1 MNLDRR
7 GTPPALCWTGT
18 VDYDGSYAP
27 TGYKENEAA
36 GRILCLDI
44 PTNFLPH
51 TIPYPT
57 TPRHDTTVR
66 REMEDVSGRLLF
78 ARRFVES
85 VVYSSNRKPLLS
97 GIATTRC
104 RAEPSRLPIIPADSF
119 FLLLFT
125 QPPGDDTC

>member
-1 MNLDRR
+1 MLDRGSR
-7 GTPPALCWTGT
+7 LRN
-18 VDYDGSYAP
+18 GSYAP
-27 TGYKENEAA
+27 TGYRENEAT
-36 GRILCLDI
+36 GRILCLDT

-51 TIPYPT
+51 TLHHT
-57 TPRHDTTVR
+57 TPRNDTTVR

-97 GIATTRC
+97 GIATTRY

-119 FLLLFT
+119 SSSFYT
-125 QPPGDDTC
+125 APGR